1 MHNHPQVDPPSI
13 FSTVWVIISLELSR
27 VFSSRQGLIYLAVFT
42 FFWYLVINYGVVP
55 FAVARAEQGSTWL
68 AAVFKNYENIAV
80 YGFTFLCLFVGA
92 NQTGSDRERGTLRFM
107 SLRCS
112 RDEIFFG
119 RFLSQVLIQYALIII
134 SLVMLILIVTY
145 QHGLDA
151 MLVPSALLAAGNIA
165 IILLPFIALMALVSV
180 WVSQSRQATFY
191 AGLLWSLSS
200 ILVGLINDYLPIL
213 SPLNILVP
221 GMQFSK
227 LGELDGMAKFTLAYI
242 PLLQCALLLVA
253 GRFAMA
259 RKAL

>member
-1 MHNHPQVDPPSI
+1 MHNHPQVDPPNT

-42 FFWYLVINYGVVP
+42 FFWYLVINYGVIP
-55 FAVARAEQGSTWL
+55 FAMARAEQGSTWL
-68 AAVFKNYENIAV
+68 AAVFKNYESIAV
-80 YGFTFLCLFVGA
+80 YGFALLCLFVGA
-92 NQTGSDRERGTLRFM
+92 NQTGSDRERGTLRFI

-112 RDEIFFG
+112 RDEIFFA
-119 RFLSQVLIQYALIII
+119 RFLSQVLIQYTLIII
-134 SLVMLILIVTY
+134 SLVMLVFLIVF
-145 QHGLDA
+145 QQGLDA
-151 MLVPSALLAAGNIA
+151 MLLPSAVLAGANIA

-200 ILVGLINDYLPIL
+200 IVVGLINDYLPIL

-227 LGELDGMAKFTLAYI
+227 LAELEGVAKLSLAYV
-242 PLLQCALLLVA
+242 PLLQCGLLLVA